1 VPLNGLEFWLDAFA
15 RPKPNAFLSEVGF
28 KGEGWVRD
36 ELHDDAEEGG
46 RVAGA
51 RDGDEVTAVLTVFA
65 GLADPARAG
74 DEPDFAGDD

>member
-1 VPLNGLEFWLDAFA
+1 
-15 RPKPNAFLSEVGF
+15 
-28 KGEGWVRD
+28 VRD
-36 ELHDDAEEGG
+36 ELHDEAEEGG

-74 DEPDFAGDD
+74 EEPDFAGDD